1 MDFTFG
7 IITDGLS
14 DNNLNYTIDTIEKE
28 NIPNYEIIIVG
39 NTNINRLNTT
49 VISFDENILPKWI
62 TRKKN
67 IITHEAKYENI
78 VYMHDYIYLMEGWYE
93 GHIKFGDDFVV
104 LMDKIINFDDTRFR
118 DWCLYDVPF
127 ETGRI
132 MSYEISN
139 PNLNKYI
146 YISGSYWVAKK
157 DLMLEFPLN
166 ESLVWNQA
174 EDIEW
179 SYRVNKKY
187 NFKMNINSSVKLLKF
202 KDNIHRFSTEEDNEK
217 LKNF

>member
-1 MDFTFG
+1 
-7 IITDGLS
+7 
-14 DNNLNYTIDTIEKE
+14 
-28 NIPNYEIIIVG
+28 
-39 NTNINRLNTT
+39 
-49 VISFDENILPKWI
+49 
-62 TRKKN
+62 
-67 IITHEAKYENI
+67 
-78 VYMHDYIYLMEGWYE
+78 MEGWYE

-104 LMDKIINFDDTRFR
+104 LMDKIINLDDTRFR

-139 PNLNKYI
+139 PNLNKYMC
-146 YISGSYWVAKK
+146 ISGSYWVAKK

-166 ESLVWNQA
+166 ENLVWGQT
-174 EDIEW
+174 EDVEW

-202 KDNIHRFSTEEDNEK
+202 KLNVHSFSTEEDNEK